1 MVLAVWTSTMDGPKP
16 PQAGPVG
23 RLVLKAV
30 GLLSVGLAFAGAVL
44 PLLPTTPFVLL
55 AAACFARSSPR
66 FHAWL
71 YDHPWFGPP
80 LRSWKEHRAIP
91 RSSRRAALALLWITF
106 PISIVLI
113 PAPLWGRA
121 ILAGILVIATIVVVR
136 LPVLEDQAPT
146 PEPDGTSTILGP

>member
-1 MVLAVWTSTMDGPKP
+1 MVPAAWTSMMDGPRP

-23 RLVLKAV
+23 RVLLVGA
-30 GLLSVGLAFAGAVL
+30 GFLSVGLAFAGAVL

-66 FHAWL
+66 FHRWL
-71 YDHPWFGPP
+71 YQHPWFGPS
-80 LRSWKEHRAIP
+80 LRAWREHRAIP
-91 RSSRRAALALLWITF
+91 RSSRRTALALLWITF
-106 PISIVLI
+106 PISIALL

-121 ILAGILVIATIVVVR
+121 ILAGILVTATVVVLR